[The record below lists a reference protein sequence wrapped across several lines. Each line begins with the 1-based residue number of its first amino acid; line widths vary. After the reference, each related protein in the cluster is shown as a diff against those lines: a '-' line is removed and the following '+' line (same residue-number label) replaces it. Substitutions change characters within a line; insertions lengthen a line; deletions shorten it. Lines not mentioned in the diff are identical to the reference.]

1 MAHASP
7 RKLAAILAADIAGY
21 SALIS
26 ANEAQAVSD
35 LKAHQAVILPMLGE
49 FGGRL
54 IDTAGDGILAEFPS
68 VVNALECAV
77 AIQSAMAE
85 RNAQVEP
92 SRCMK
97 FRMGI
102 NIGDVIYDEER
113 IYGDG
118 VNIAARLESIA
129 NPGGIYVSRQVHE
142 QVEGKLA
149 LGFRNLGMRSLKNI
163 AKSVEVFAVDG
174 MGDPPDAVGHDPD
187 SRPATQA
194 GETLAGVESRASIA
208 VLPFRN
214 NRTDQDEDYFA
225 DGVVDAT
232 IHALSSI
239 KDLFVISRG
248 STLAYGRGRVD
259 PVSVGRSLGVRYVMG
274 GGISRVD
281 GRLRIMTQLTDT
293 ESGAVVSSDH
303 YDGAETEL
311 FEQQDRISLKLIKT
325 IAPQV
330 REREVRRALR
340 KQPQNMTA
348 YDLHLQALD
357 LLYRMDG
364 GSFTRAGALLQ
375 RAMALDPTFAP
386 SYTYSALWHVFR
398 VGEFGSTDPDADAMA
413 AADRAA
419 AAIERDGNDAL
430 ALAIYGH
437 VQAFLLRDSVT
448 ALRFLDRAI
457 EAGPSVAMAWT
468 MSSAARGY
476 IGDGPLAVQ
485 HGERGQ
491 RLAPA
496 DPYNF
501 WHEGILAQAH
511 YVNGDYDQA
520 LSWARSAVSRNRAI
534 RFTLRTLAASSAA
547 LGRLEDARKAAAHLV
562 QLHPGFRLGPYALRC
577 PFAQPILDR
586 WIGHLRAAGLPD

>member
-7 RKLAAILAADIAGY
+7 RKLAAILAADIASYG
-21 SALIS
+21 ALMS

-54 IDTAGDGILAEFPS
+54 IDTAGDGILAEFSS

-77 AIQSAMAE
+77 AIQSTMAE

-129 NPGGIYVSRQVHE
+129 SPGGIYVSRQVHE

-149 LGFRNLGMRSLKNI
+149 LGFRNLGMRTLKNI

-174 MGDPPDAVGHDPD
+174 MGDLPEAVGHDP
-187 SRPATQA
+187 SVRPATEA
-194 GETLAGVESRASIA
+194 GETGAGVEARASIA
-208 VLPFRN
+208 VLPFRK

-248 STLAYGRGRVD
+248 STLAYGRGQVD

-274 GGISRVD
+274 GGISRVN
-281 GRLRIMTQLTDT
+281 GRLRIMTELTDT

-364 GSFTRAGALLQ
+364 GSFTRAGVLLQ

-419 AAIERDGNDAL
+419 AAIEHDGNDAL

-437 VQAFLLRDSVT
+437 VQAFLLRDFVT

-547 LGRLEDARKAAAHLV
+547 LGRLEDARKAAAQLL
-562 QLHPGFRLGPYALRC
+562 QLHPNFSLGSYALRC
-577 PFAQPILDR
+577 PFAQPVLDR